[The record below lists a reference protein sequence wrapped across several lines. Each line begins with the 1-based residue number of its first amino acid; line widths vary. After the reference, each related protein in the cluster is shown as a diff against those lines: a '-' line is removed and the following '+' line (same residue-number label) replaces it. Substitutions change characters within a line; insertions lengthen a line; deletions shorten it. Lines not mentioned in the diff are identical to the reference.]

1 MKNPFLLMLIATLTI
16 TLSGCNFIEK
26 QMEEQKSEKII
37 EAYYQ
42 SIIDENYEKAFQQ
55 LYLYDYDPEKT
66 NQNKSNGT
74 NLSKEEAKEFYL
86 KKIEF
91 LKNQN
96 YKLTD
101 FEIEEVEYADGH
113 TFWHHIKLEVE
124 QNGKKIEWSEVADIY
139 EEKLLVSS
147 KGDPYVKYRDGKM
160 NFEIE

>member
-26 QMEEQKSEKII
+26 QMEEQKSEKMI
-37 EAYYQ
+37 EVYYQ